1 MPRRSRRARAAR
13 RRPRRDRSA
22 PEGAAP
28 APRPTPRRACL
39 RRPCPSA
46 AAGHVSAGRVRRLP
60 SKRSLIC
67 YKDTQISS
75 VGKQARKERERM
87 AKTIGIDLGTTNS
100 CMAVLEGGEPTVV
113 SNAEGGRTTPSVVAF
128 TKDGQRLVGA
138 PARRQQVTNP
148 QNTIFSIKRF
158 MGRKYDEVDE
168 EMTIVPYKVVKGQ
181 NGDVRVEAGGKEYAP
196 PEISAMILQKLKAD
210 AEAFLGETVSDAV
223 ITVPAYFNNA
233 QREATKDAG
242 KIAGLNV
249 VRIINEPTAAA
260 LAYGL
265 DKEGADQTILVFDL
279 GGGTFDVSVLELG
292 EGVFEVKAT
301 NGDNHLGGD
310 NFDKAVVDWMIA
322 EFKRD
327 QGVDLG
333 ADPMALQRLYEAAEK
348 AKIELSSTMTTQINL
363 PFITATQEGPKH
375 LDLQLTRAKLEELAH
390 GLLERTVG
398 PTKQALA
405 DAGLDASKIDHV
417 VLVGGMTRMPA
428 VQQKVKELI
437 GKEPHKGVNP
447 DEVVAVGAAIQ
458 GGVLKGEVKDVL
470 LLDVTPLSLGIETKG
485 GVFTR
490 LIERNTT
497 IPTRK
502 AEVFSTAEDNQP
514 SVEVHVLQGESEMAL
529 YNKTLGKFQLVG
541 IPPAPRGMPQIEVA
555 FDIDANGIINVS
567 AKDLGT
573 GNEQQIRIEG
583 GSGLKQDEIDRMIR
597 DAESHADEA
606 RKLKETV
613 DAKNTAESLAYQ
625 TEKALAEHR
634 EKLDSSLAAT
644 VEGRIMELRQALE
657 SNDPAEIKQKT
668 DALQEAWTQAAQ
680 ALYANAS
687 AEQQSAPSGDGGS
700 SEADHEVVE
709 DAEYEVVDE

>member
-1 MPRRSRRARAAR
+1 
-13 RRPRRDRSA
+13 
-22 PEGAAP
+22 
-28 APRPTPRRACL
+28 
-39 RRPCPSA
+39 
-46 AAGHVSAGRVRRLP
+46 
-60 SKRSLIC
+60 
-67 YKDTQISS
+67 
-75 VGKQARKERERM
+75 M

-100 CMAVLEGGEPTVV
+100 CVAVLEGGEPAVIP
-113 SNAEGGRTTPSVVAF
+113 NAEGGRTTPSVVAF

-148 QNTIFSIKRF
+148 TNTIFSIKRF
-158 MGRKYDEVDE
+158 MGRKYDEVSE
-168 EMTIVPYKVVKGQ
+168 EMKIVPYEVEQGP
-181 NGDVRVEAGGKEYAP
+181 NGDVRVNAEGKDYAP

-210 AEAFLGETVSDAV
+210 AESYLGETVTDAV

-249 VRIINEPTAAA
+249 LRIINEPTAAS

-292 EGVFEVKAT
+292 EGVFEVKST

-310 NFDKAVVDWMIA
+310 NFDKAVVDWMVA
-322 EFKRD
+322 EFKKD
-327 QGVDLG
+327 QGIDLA
-333 ADPMALQRLYEAAEK
+333 ADRMALQRLYEAAEK

-375 LDLQLTRAKLEELAH
+375 LDLQLTRAKLEEITAD
-390 GLLERTVG
+390 LLERTVG

-405 DAGLDASKIDHV
+405 DAGLDASKIEHV
-417 VLVGGMTRMPA
+417 ILVGGMTRMPA
-428 VQQKVKELI
+428 VQAKVKELI
-437 GKEPHKGVNP
+437 GKDPHKGVNP

-458 GGVLKGEVKDVL
+458 AGVLKGEVKDVL

-485 GVFTR
+485 GVFAQ

-497 IPTRK
+497 IPTK
-502 AEVFSTAEDNQP
+502 KSQVFSTAEDNQP

-541 IPPAPRGMPQIEVA
+541 IPPAPRGMPQIEVS

-583 GSGLKQDEIDRMIR
+583 GSGLKDDEVQRMIR
-597 DAESHADEA
+597 EAEQHAGEASKLRELADA
-606 RKLKETV
+606 R
-613 DAKNTAESLAYQ
+613 NTAETLAYQ
-625 TEKALAEHR
+625 TERSLKEHR
-634 EKLDSSLAAT
+634 DKLPESDAST
-644 VEGRIMELRQALE
+644 IEGRIMELRGVLE
-657 SNDPAEIKQKT
+657 SSDVTEIKQKT
-668 DALQEAWTQAAQ
+668 DALQEASQKLAEILYSQAASQ
-680 ALYANAS
+680 AQSTASSANGADET
-687 AEQQSAPSGDGGS
+687 AGD
-700 SEADHEVVE
+700 ETVE
-709 DAEYEVVDE
+709 DADYEVIDEEEGATKS